1 MRRTKED
8 AAETARQVLQAA
20 ESLFLE
26 KGYEKVSLEE
36 IAVAAGVTRGAVHWH
51 FKNKQGLLMA
61 LRDRGKEPYRK
72 LAEELSNNTAVSVL
86 TKVNGIVSELFE
98 RLENDPRQRG
108 LIRCMMR
115 LDISLTESEGICG
128 ATFRRELHQTFVQIF
143 AAVEEEVGLT
153 APWHA
158 ESAAS
163 VFSATIVGLLSDWA
177 LEHSTVRLSPDGQ
190 ALVKMILSG
199 WISESHYQKK
209 IPAQTH

>member
-8 AAETARQVLQAA
+8 AAETARQILQAA

-36 IAVAAGVTRGAVHWH
+36 IAVAVGVTRGAIHWH
-51 FKNKQGLLMA
+51 FKNKQGLLLA
-61 LRDRGKEPYRK
+61 IRDRGKEPYRK
-72 LAEELSNNTAVSVL
+72 LAAELSNNTAVSVL
-86 TKVNGIVSELFE
+86 TKINDIVSELFE

-115 LDISLTESEGICG
+115 LDISLTESDGICG
-128 ATFRRELHQTFVQIF
+128 ATFRRELHQTFIQIF
-143 AAVEEEVGLT
+143 SAVEEEVRLT

-199 WISESHYQKK
+199 LISEACCQKNSR
-209 IPAQTH
+209 PED